1 MFACLAG
8 GRPST
13 PANASLTKSPIPSAS
28 EHASAPV
35 SPAAGVRTVE
45 FSNEAAPLILLENP
59 TNLIISESADRPAGT
74 PRMGTVLG
82 AIVSSGTCGA
92 DDKSVSAHSMDPVP
106 AAAGSGVNNAADRL
120 DPANLPPTSQE
131 PAVISEVRD
140 DAEQSVILIPLAAD
154 HGPIVVSSSSTDP
167 RCVEEEIL
175 VKTDQSLSLQDP
187 SIDCERDRNPLMV
200 SVALENRDA
209 VSLHPS
215 PNENLDLDTQLSR
228 CAICNEPTCDG
239 ACADLPCQDTV
250 KSLQQIAA
258 LDGDVPLDV
267 GGNARGRVDQSPRD
281 SGETASVFYGG
292 ALQATHGDGGD
303 PALLMGEVVDSGE
316 GRGLENIIIK
326 KVLVTEGDGVEGEGV
341 SGGESSKSRE
351 RTASGGSA
359 CSSQG
364 RSAGKRGRG
373 EVSVKRKRGDSSS
386 DGGCNY
392 NCVEKSNYMTL
403 LMERANI
410 SHAQLLVLMEHFKTC
425 HRANLELLENAKAT
439 VRTPRRPR

>member
-8 GRPST
+8 DRPST
-13 PANASLTKSPIPSAS
+13 SANASLARSPIPSAS
-28 EHASAPV
+28 GHASAPV
-35 SPAAGVRTVE
+35 SPAASVRTVE
-45 FSNEAAPLILLENP
+45 SSNEAAPLILLENP
-59 TNLIISESADRPAGT
+59 ASLIIPEGADRPAGT
-74 PRMGTVLG
+74 PRMGTVLEV
-82 AIVSSGTCGA
+82 IVSSGTRGA
-92 DDKSVSAHSMDPVP
+92 DDKLVSANPTDPVP
-106 AAAGSGVNNAADRL
+106 AATGSGVNDAADRL
-120 DPANLPPTSQE
+120 DPTNLPTTSHE
-131 PAVISEVRD
+131 PAVISEARD
-140 DAEQSVILIPLAAD
+140 AVDQSVILIPLAAD
-154 HGPIVVSSSSTDP
+154 HGPIVVSSSSP
-167 RCVEEEIL
+167 IPGCVEGEVL
-175 VKTDQSLSLQDP
+175 VKTDQNLSLQDP

-209 VSLHPS
+209 LTLHPS

-239 ACADLPCQDTV
+239 ACTDLPCQDTV
-250 KSLQQIAA
+250 KSLQQVAA

-267 GGNARGRVDQSPRD
+267 SGNARGRVGQNSSD
-281 SGETASVFYGG
+281 SGEAASVFCGG

-326 KVLVTEGDGVEGEGV
+326 KVLVAEGDGVEGEGV

-373 EVSVKRKRGDSSS
+373 EISVKRKRGDSSS

-392 NCVEKSNYMTL
+392 NCVEKSNYMTV

-425 HRANLELLENAKAT
+425 PRANLELLENAKASA
-439 VRTPRRPR
+439 RTPRRPR